1 MAGAFAIWQ
10 PRYAEAGIATFPLNA
25 VTKVPAVGN
34 YDKAGHPASREW
46 VKKFQDSEAFGFLCG
61 KRSKLS
67 ILDIDTP
74 SENFLADSLKRFG
87 PSPIIARTPSGGF
100 HAWYKHNG
108 EGRKIRPEKGSPF
121 DILGGG
127 VAIAPPSN
135 AGKGQYQFI
144 QGSLNDI
151 GLLQPMRLPVVGN
164 DAPLPQDGLS
174 MAQANEGKRNA
185 ALFKIALRLA
195 RDAEGMEA
203 LFNQVALANK
213 STMVPPL
220 DDSEVITV
228 AASAWDYQCAGKNWS
243 GSGRRIVKGFDEI
256 DAFIPK
262 DELPHKAAPDAAFLL
277 DLLRRLHFERNTFVV
292 ANAMHEKLG
301 WSRKRFTAARSYL
314 ESMGKLRVVKPPAKD
329 APAIYAF

>member
-1 MAGAFAIWQ
+1 MWQ
-10 PRYAEAGIATFPLNA
+10 PQYAEAGIATFPVDAVSKKPSVKNA
-25 VTKVPAVGN
+25 LRGR
-34 YDKAGHPASREW
+34 GPASQAW
-46 VKKFQDSEAFGFLCG
+46 VKRFPDAAALGFACG
-61 KRSKLS
+61 GSSGLTV
-67 ILDIDTP
+67 LDIDAP
-74 SENFLADSLKRFG
+74 DENLLAESLDRFG
-87 PSPIIARTPSGGF
+87 PSPIVIKTASGKF

-108 EGRKIRPEKGSPF
+108 EGRKIRPEKSKPI

-127 VAIAPPSN
+127 YAIAPPSS
-135 AGKGQYQFI
+135 AGAGQYQFI

-151 GLLQPMRLPVVGN
+151 GLLQPMRLPVVAN
-164 DAPLPQDGLS
+164 DGPLPQVGLS

-185 ALFKIALRLA
+185 ALFTIALRLA
-195 RDAEGMEA
+195 READGMEA

-213 STMVPPL
+213 SSMIPPL
-220 DDSEVITV
+220 DDSEVIRV

-256 DAFIPK
+256 DAFIPR
-262 DELPHKAAPDAAFLL
+262 DGLPHKAAPDAAFLL
-277 DLLRRLHFERNTFVV
+277 DLLRRLHFGRNTFVV

-314 ESMGKLRVVKPPAKD
+314 ECMGKLRVVKPPAKD